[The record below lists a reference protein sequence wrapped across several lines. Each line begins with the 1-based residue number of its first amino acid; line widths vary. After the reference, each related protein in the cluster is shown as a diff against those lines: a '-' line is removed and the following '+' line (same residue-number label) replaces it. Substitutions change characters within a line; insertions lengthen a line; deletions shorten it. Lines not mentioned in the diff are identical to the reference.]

1 MGVEDVLVKANDM
14 NIWRGYDRAGLDA
27 QYNVR
32 AAIPNHQEYFDR
44 WKVEG
49 EKARADHRPRLDV
62 AYGDTALQTLNIFPS
77 RFQAAPIVVHVHG
90 GYWQSQDKADSDQLV
105 SGFHDAGMAFVNIN
119 YTLAPD
125 AGMDRIVAEV
135 RQALAWV
142 WRHADGIGGDPARV
156 FVCGNSAGGHLA
168 AMLAVTDWTRVA
180 SDLPADLVKGAGAV
194 SGLYE
199 LEPIRLTYLND
210 KLGMDADVARRN
222 SPLTMVLEGAP
233 IAPLILASG
242 GIEPPE
248 FHAQQDVFAAALT
261 ARGRRPVTVPLPG
274 LNHFD
279 AIDAWGRP
287 DHPLTRA
294 LHDLIATKP

>member
-1 MGVEDVLVKANDM
+1 MGVEDVFVKADDM

-32 AAIPNHQEYFDR
+32 AAIPTHQEYFDR
-44 WKVEG
+44 WKAKG
-49 EKARADHRPRLDV
+49 AAARAAHQPRLDV
-62 AYGDTALQTLNIFPS
+62 AYGDSRLETLNIFPS
-77 RFQAAPIVVHVHG
+77 RFQGAPIVVHVHG

-119 YTLAPD
+119 YTLAPE

-135 RQALAWV
+135 RAALAWV
-142 WRHADGIGGDPARV
+142 WRHADGIGGDADRIY
-156 FVCGNSAGGHLA
+156 VCGNSAGGHLA
-168 AMLAVTDWTRVA
+168 ATLGVTDWTQVGA
-180 SDLPADLVKGAGAV
+180 DLPPDLVKGAGAV

-199 LEPIRLTYLND
+199 LEPIRLTFLND
-210 KLGMDADVARRN
+210 KIGMDAAVAHRN
-222 SPLTMVLEGAP
+222 SPLNMVLDGAS
-233 IAPLILASG
+233 IAPLVLAAG

-248 FHAQQDVFAAALT
+248 FHAQQDVFAAALA
-261 ARGRRPVTVPLPG
+261 ARGHRPVIVPLPG
-274 LNHFD
+274 HNHFD

-294 LHDLIATKP
+294 LHDLIAAKP